1 MAAARL
7 VALYEVLGADAACQG
22 WERLGLR
29 VIEDL
34 GPCVERGY
42 LAISRTG
49 CDIHDPRELEER
61 AELALKLAQT
71 FDDKDLEL
79 RARAEKGLAL
89 VCQGYVNAGFSL
101 LDEVMVS
108 IAAREMHD
116 EDMRGRSVCSML
128 SACERTGDIG
138 RAEYWC
144 RRIEQEPNLQH
155 MLLDAHCRVTYGVVE
170 ALRGEWQ
177 KAEALLTEGL
187 QADFSVPYHRAVSA
201 GRLAEIL
208 IQQGKHQAAAE
219 LLKGYEDRF
228 EMVPALARLRMIEGK
243 YDQAG
248 ALLRSFIRGLG
259 QDTIR
264 LAPVL
269 ALLVEVELLRN
280 DRPEAE
286 RAVQHLRSLDERSE
300 SNEIRAYARLAAGR
314 LARHECD
321 LKTAVEE
328 LETALTLLIHYERP
342 LLRAQIR
349 LELARALCAMN
360 AAGQAI
366 VEAEAAL
373 ATFRRLGVVIDA
385 AAAEKLLQAL
395 ASDTQKDDGSDA
407 KHCGRKELPDSPN
420 RLTPRETEVAALVA
434 QGLTNRQIAE
444 HLILSVRTVEG
455 HIDRILGKL
464 DFHTRTQLAMWVG
477 SAQAG
482 DALLSSQPKS

>member
-144 RRIEQEPNLQH
+144 RRIEQEPNL
-155 MLLDAHCRVTYGVVE
+155 
-170 ALRGEWQ
+170 
-177 KAEALLTEGL
+177 
-187 QADFSVPYHRAVSA
+187 
-201 GRLAEIL
+201 
-208 IQQGKHQAAAE
+208 
-219 LLKGYEDRF
+219 
-228 EMVPALARLRMIEGK
+228 
-243 YDQAG
+243 
-248 ALLRSFIRGLG
+248 
-259 QDTIR
+259 
-264 LAPVL
+264 
-269 ALLVEVELLRN
+269 
-280 DRPEAE
+280 
-286 RAVQHLRSLDERSE
+286 
-300 SNEIRAYARLAAGR
+300 
-314 LARHECD
+314 
-321 LKTAVEE
+321 
-328 LETALTLLIHYERP
+328 
-342 LLRAQIR
+342 
-349 LELARALCAMN
+349 
-360 AAGQAI
+360 
-366 VEAEAAL
+366 
-373 ATFRRLGVVIDA
+373 
-385 AAAEKLLQAL
+385 
-395 ASDTQKDDGSDA
+395 
-407 KHCGRKELPDSPN
+407 
-420 RLTPRETEVAALVA
+420 
-434 QGLTNRQIAE
+434 
-444 HLILSVRTVEG
+444 
-455 HIDRILGKL
+455 
-464 DFHTRTQLAMWVG
+464 
-477 SAQAG
+477 
-482 DALLSSQPKS
+482 